1 MYDKVVSLG
10 YNCEVSF
17 RIEDYFGA
25 IDAMPFSWSFTLN
38 RDKFADAMRAPENL
52 LSEGI
57 TVRDD
62 HMLMCNRYELKF
74 HPRYSIFPQFGEY
87 TEEQLQEA
95 TAELKER
102 VKHLAEKFNNLCKSD
117 LKTLF
122 VMKVEDKG
130 TGDNKKYIE
139 SVLEA
144 LKSKYVSGKYTLAVV
159 MLEGTLNE
167 EILSLASEQVKFFSV
182 KKFAPIKH
190 TNIMGDI
197 KGWKYIFSV
206 LEPGRA
212 VNNKFYAN
220 VNARR
225 RKWFFETLK
234 RKLKIGER

>member
-130 TGDNKKYIE
+130 TGHQSIAACLYQIVGI
-139 SVLEA
+139 SVADSPIDFDDEIKIMFLFVFVDLLDATQGFRHEGLTAEA
-144 LKSKYVSGKYTLAVV
+144 R
-159 MLEGTLNE
+159 
-167 EILSLASEQVKFFSV
+167 F
-182 KKFAPIKH
+182 H
-190 TNIMGDI
+190 
-197 KGWKYIFSV
+197 
-206 LEPGRA
+206 RHH
-212 VNNKFYAN
+212 
-220 VNARR
+220 
-225 RKWFFETLK
+225 
-234 RKLKIGER
+234 

>member
-17 RIEDYFGA
+17 RIEDYFGS

-38 RDKFADAMRAPENL
+38 RDKFADAMREPEKL

-87 TEEQLQEA
+87 TEEQLTEA
-95 TAELKER
+95 TAELTDR
-102 VKHLAEKFNNLCKSD
+102 VKHLADKFNNLCNSD
-117 LKTLF
+117 LRTLF

-130 TGDNKKYIE
+130 TEDNKKYIE
-139 SVLEA
+139 SVLNT
-144 LKSKYVSGKYTLAVV
+144 LNTKYVSGNFTLAAVV
-159 MLEGTLNE
+159 LESAVNDD
-167 EILSLASEQVKFFSV
+167 ILALASDKVKIFSV

-190 TNIMGDI
+190 TNIMGDMS
-197 KGWKYIFSV
+197 GWKYIFSV
-206 LEPGRA
+206 LEPDLAGK
-212 VNNKFYAN
+212 NKFYSK